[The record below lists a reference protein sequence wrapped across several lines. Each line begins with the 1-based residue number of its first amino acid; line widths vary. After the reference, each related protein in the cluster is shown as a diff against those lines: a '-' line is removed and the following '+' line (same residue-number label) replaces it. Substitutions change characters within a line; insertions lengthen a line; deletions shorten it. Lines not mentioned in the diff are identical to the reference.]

1 MNRWGK
7 AILAIAC
14 TILIGSGYWYHLVS
28 SYESE
33 LGTEN
38 TFVLFD
44 DESTV
49 SNGTNDS
56 LFAMEFDRGSDQL
69 EWAFTTISLTQG
81 DNVYDCTLG
90 GLTSTHQQSGKVQ
103 TKLNADGQTFTISVD
118 ATSESSFTKFTLGN
132 MTESTT
138 SDFSLRF
145 SKTDIFLGEQ
155 MSWLLVEDIDFQ
167 QLNEV
172 PTGNF
177 SNDTSARLEWY
188 EYDLSTHRVEPH
200 DQIYILDDGSTI
212 YKLQFLNYYN
222 EDDES
227 RHITFL
233 VSWLSGEPNA
243 AISDPNLVQ
252 TSPCIIIDDDLTW
265 SPSESI
271 EIRENGFQI
280 CPISCQLQVAVT
292 YENTEVKGVASI
304 DLD

>member
-56 LFAMEFDRGSDQL
+56 LFAMEFDSGSDQL

>member
-56 LFAMEFDRGSDQL
+56 LFAMEFDSGSDQL

-103 TKLNADGQTFTISVD
+103 TKLNADGQTFTILVD

-222 EDDES
+222 EDDEA

>member
-49 SNGTNDS
+49 TNGTNDS
-56 LFAMEFDRGSDQL
+56 LFAMEFDSGSDQL

-81 DNVYDCTLG
+81 GNVYDCTLG
-90 GLTSTHQQSGKVQ
+90 GLTSVQQQSGKVQ
-103 TKLNADGQTFTISVD
+103 TKLNADGQPFTISVD

-200 DQIYILDDGSTI
+200 DQSYILDDGSTI

-292 YENTEVKGVASI
+292 YENIEVKGAKSI

>member
-1 MNRWGK
+1 MNRWTK
-7 AILAIAC
+7 VVVAIAC
-14 TILIGSGYWYHLVS
+14 ATIIGFGYWYHLVS

-56 LFAMEFDRGSDQL
+56 LFTMEFDSGSDQL

-81 DNVYDCTLG
+81 NNVYDCTLG
-90 GLTSTHQQSGKVQ
+90 GLTSVQQESGKVQ
-103 TKLNADGQTFTISVD
+103 TKLNADGQTFTILVD

-172 PTGNF
+172 PAGNF

-252 TSPCIIIDDDLTW
+252 TSPCIIMDDDLSW
-265 SPSESI
+265 
-271 EIRENGFQI
+271 
-280 CPISCQLQVAVT
+280 
-292 YENTEVKGVASI
+292 
-304 DLD
+304 

>member
-14 TILIGSGYWYHLVS
+14 TILIGAGYWYHLVS

-90 GLTSTHQQSGKVQ
+90 GLTSVQQQSGKVQ
-103 TKLNADGQTFTISVD
+103 TKLNADGQTFTVSVD
-118 ATSESSFTKFTLGN
+118 ATSESTFTKFTLGN
-132 MTESTT
+132 MSESTT

-252 TSPCIIIDDDLTW
+252 TSPCIIIDDDLAW

-280 CPISCQLQVAVT
+280 CQINCQLQIAVT
-292 YENTEVKGVASI
+292 YENTEVKGAKSI

>member
-1 MNRWGK
+1 
-7 AILAIAC
+7 
-14 TILIGSGYWYHLVS
+14 
-28 SYESE
+28 
-33 LGTEN
+33 
-38 TFVLFD
+38 
-44 DESTV
+44 
-49 SNGTNDS
+49 
-56 LFAMEFDRGSDQL
+56 
-69 EWAFTTISLTQG
+69 
-81 DNVYDCTLG
+81 
-90 GLTSTHQQSGKVQ
+90 
-103 TKLNADGQTFTISVD
+103 
-118 ATSESSFTKFTLGN
+118 

-145 SKTDIFLGEQ
+145 SKTDIFLGEH
-155 MSWLLVEDIDFQ
+155 MSWLIVEDTEFQ

-200 DQIYILDDGSTI
+200 NQIYIFDDGSTI

-280 CPISCQLQVAVT
+280 CQFNCQLQVAVT

>member
-1 MNRWGK
+1 MNRWMK
-7 AILAIAC
+7 VILVIAC
-14 TILIGSGYWYHLVS
+14 ATLIGLGYWYHLVS

-56 LFAMEFDRGSDQL
+56 LFAMEFDSGSDQL

-81 DNVYDCTLG
+81 ENVYDCTLG
-90 GLTSTHQQSGKVQ
+90 GLTSIQQQSGKVQ

-118 ATSESSFTKFTLGN
+118 ATSESSFTKFSLGN
-132 MTESTT
+132 MTESSSTEH
-138 SDFSLRF
+138 SLRF
-145 SKTDIFLGEQ
+145 SKTDIFLAEHV
-155 MSWLLVEDIDFQ
+155 SWFVVEDVEFQ

-188 EYDLSTHRVEPH
+188 GYDLSTHRVEPLN
-200 DQIYILDDGSTI
+200 QVYIIDDGSTI
-212 YKLQFLNYYN
+212 YKMQFLNYYN

-271 EIRENGFQI
+271 GIHENGIQI
-280 CPISCQLQVAVT
+280 CEYSCQLQITVT
-292 YENTEVKGVASI
+292 YENTEVKGVQSI

>member
-14 TILIGSGYWYHLVS
+14 TILIGAGYWYHLVS

-90 GLTSTHQQSGKVQ
+90 GLTSVQQQSGKVQ
-103 TKLNADGQTFTISVD
+103 TKLNADGQTFTVSVD
-118 ATSESSFTKFTLGN
+118 ATSESTFTKFTLGN
-132 MTESTT
+132 MSESTT

-271 EIRENGFQI
+271 EIHENGFQI
-280 CPISCQLQVAVT
+280 CQINCQLQIAVT
-292 YENTEVKGVASI
+292 YENTEVKGAKSI